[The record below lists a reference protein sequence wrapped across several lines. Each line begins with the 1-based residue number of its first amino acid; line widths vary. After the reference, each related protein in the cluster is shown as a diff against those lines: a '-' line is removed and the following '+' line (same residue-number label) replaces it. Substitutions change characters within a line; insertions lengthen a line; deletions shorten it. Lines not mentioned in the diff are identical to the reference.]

1 MSCAARL
8 SDRKTPPL
16 NLMSRDALRS
26 ESSLSNADIFIGDS
40 IMAQRMRAHD
50 WASTPLGP
58 AEHWPQS
65 LKMALRI
72 LLTSRFDMWLGW
84 GEHVHFFYNDAYRPT
99 LGHKDAYA
107 LGMPAGE
114 LWSEIWPEIKPR
126 IDEVYQRGV
135 STWDQSLLLLLHRS
149 EHLEETYHSFS
160 YSPLLGDGSAIEGVF
175 CAVIEDTERVLNERR
190 LALLRTV
197 ASGMVSTRDRHSV
210 FSHLQESLACAPRD
224 LPFTLTFMLDTE
236 GVARLA
242 SSTGFEPNQA
252 QVISQLA
259 NLGHPH
265 GNQLLPEG
273 VDGLVLHDL
282 KHLAHALPC
291 GPWNRPPDTMVMA
304 PLQGADSLLLNGFLL
319 VGLNPYRPVDR
330 DYLSFIELISGQI
343 TSSLVR
349 VDVYEEE
356 HKRAEALAEALQ
368 MRQAAAEL
376 LHEANRQLSAE
387 VEQRN
392 QALNEALARLSEEA
406 REREAMQEAL
416 RQSQKMEA
424 LGQLTGGIA
433 HDFNNLLTG
442 IIGSLDMINRRSASG
457 KPQDTQRYIAAATQS
472 ANRAATLTHRLLAFA
487 RRQPLNPR
495 PTDVNLLMLSM
506 EDLLRR
512 SLSENT
518 RMHLFAHDQLWLTLC
533 DPHQL
538 ESALLNLVIN
548 ARDAMAD
555 NGQLTISIANATLAR
570 DAIAEKVEA
579 VPGDYVC
586 ISIDDTGCGM
596 TADVLK
602 HAFEPFYTTKP
613 LGQGTGLG
621 LSMVY
626 GFARQSDGY
635 VRIESTPGQG
645 TQVKLYLPRHQPLER
660 SSEPPASPANSR
672 SVGGITVLVVED
684 EQTVR
689 ELVVE
694 VLQEFDCI
702 TLEAADGI
710 AGLAIL
716 ESGQQ
721 VDLLIS
727 DIGLPGMNGRQ
738 LAEAARLTRP
748 ELPVLLMTGYAEN
761 AALAGGFLEQGMQ
774 MLTKPFT
781 LAELTATVRD
791 ML

>member
-1 MSCAARL
+1 M
-8 SDRKTPPL
+8 
-16 NLMSRDALRS
+16 RS
-26 ESSLSNADIFIGDS
+26 ESSCSNADIFIGES
-40 IMAQRMRAHD
+40 TMAQRMRAHD

-84 GEHVHFFYNDAYRPT
+84 GEQVHFFYNDAYRPT
-99 LGHKDAYA
+99 LGQKDAYA

-126 IDEVYQRGV
+126 IDEVYKRGV
-135 STWDQSLLLLLHRS
+135 STWDQSLLLILLRN
-149 EHLEETYHSFS
+149 EQPEETYHSFS
-160 YSPLLGDGSAIEGVF
+160 YSPLLGDQGAIEGVF
-175 CAVIEDTERVLNERR
+175 CAVIEDTARVLNERR

-197 ASGMVSTRDRHSV
+197 SSGMVSTRDRQSV
-210 FSHLQESLACAPRD
+210 FSQLQDALCSENRD
-224 LPFTLTFMLDTE
+224 LPFTLTFTLDAN
-236 GVARLA
+236 GVAELA
-242 SSTGFEPNQA
+242 SSSGFDSSKDP
-252 QVISQLA
+252 VISQLCQ
-259 NLGHPH
+259 LGHPNS
-265 GNQLLPEG
+265 GQCLPEG

-282 KHLAHALPC
+282 SNLTGVLPR
-291 GPWNRPPDTMVMA
+291 GAWDRPPNTLVMA
-304 PLQGADSLLLNGFLL
+304 PLKGADGLLLNGFML
-319 VGLNPYRPVDR
+319 VGLNPNRPRDA
-330 DYLSFIELISGQI
+330 DYLSFIELISGQVA
-343 TSSLVR
+343 SSLVR

-356 HKRAEALAEALQ
+356 HQRAEALAEALQ
-368 MRQAAAEL
+368 MRQAAAEV

-392 QALNEALARLSEEA
+392 QALNEALAKLSEEA

-442 IIGSLDMINRRSASG
+442 IIGSLDMISRRSASG
-457 KPQDTQRYIAAATQS
+457 KPLDTQRYIDAATQS

-512 SLSENT
+512 SLRENT
-518 RMHLFAHDQLWLTLC
+518 RMHLFAHDELWLTLC

-548 ARDAMAD
+548 ARDAMGD
-555 NGQLTISIANATLAR
+555 DGQLTLSVSNATLNQ
-570 DAIAEKVEA
+570 DAIAEKVDA
-579 VPGDYVC
+579 VPGDYIC
-586 ISIDDTGCGM
+586 ISIEDTGCGM
-596 TADVLK
+596 STDVLE

-626 GFARQSDGY
+626 GFARQSEGY

-645 TQVKLYLPRHQPLER
+645 TRVMLYLPRHQQIEDSLDMQASVVHSR
-660 SSEPPASPANSR
+660 PA
-672 SVGGITVLVVED
+672 GGMTVLVVED
-684 EQTVR
+684 ERTVR

-694 VLQEFDCI
+694 VLQDFECI
-702 TLEAADGI
+702 TLQAADGME
-710 AGLAIL
+710 GLAIL
-716 ESGQQ
+716 NSSKP

-727 DIGLPGMNGRQ
+727 DIGLPGLNGRQ

-748 ELPVLLMTGYAEN
+748 DLPILLMTGYAEN
-761 AALAGGFLEQGMQ
+761 AALAGGFQEQGMDL
-774 MLTKPFT
+774 LTKPFT
-781 LAELTATVRD
+781 LAELTAKIRE